1 MKNKRPGELKKLCDI
16 QVRRYL
22 LKNAKRDGYGRIFCP
37 LKQRWYPQNKM
48 HVAHYVDRNRMSCR
62 FHEHNVHL
70 ISEQSN
76 VWDAREP
83 AEGYKSLHHKEY
95 EFWLKNKIGEKN
107 FENLLELSKSLSIFG
122 VDKYL
127 EVLEQYKIEEDERD
141 T

>member
-16 QVRRYL
+16 QVRKYL
-22 LKNAKRDGYGRIFCP
+22 LKNAERDGYGRIFCP

-107 FENLLELSKSLSIFG
+107 FENLLELSEELSIFG

-127 EVLEQYKIEEDERD
+127 EVLDKYK